1 MPPLLAD
8 AAAVLHGKRRRRRR
22 RWQAREALAARQHHT
37 EKIQQILIKYSKY
50 VYRIVFC
57 LDKIKIKNEHQT
69 LENLKK
75 VLKLRKTLDLK
86 KANLIGAWK
95 ILHPEV
101 FEITK
106 FTKLGIFE
114 WLESMKKVYL
124 DLFQT
129 KITEL
134 YKEEDLKI
142 EKETDLIYLSDKK
155 N

>member
-1 MPPLLAD
+1 LKEVD
-8 AAAVLHGKRRRRRR
+8 DTVK
-22 RWQAREALAARQHHT
+22 T

-69 LENLKK
+69 LENLKQ

-95 ILHPEV
+95 ILHPQRA
-101 FEITK
+101 EITE
-106 FTKLGIFE
+106 FTSLGVRK
-114 WLESMKKVYL
+114 WLVSIKKVYL
-124 DLFQT
+124 DLFQN

-134 YKEEDLKI
+134 YHLEDLEI
-142 EKETDLIYLSDKK
+142 EKENDLIYLSNKIVS
-155 N
+155 